1 MLALARESLAKLTEL
16 VAHLRG
22 PEGCAWDRAQ
32 SYDSVKGLL
41 LEEAYE
47 VIDAVNKRDFD
58 GLEDEL
64 GDLLFQVVFYAR
76 LAEEERRFTLD
87 DVIDRLHGKLVRRH
101 PHVFGET
108 RAATPEEALASWLTV
123 KEQER
128 EAVAREK
135 RSESIKQPESLLDGI
150 PEVLPATLEAYEL
163 GVRAAEVGFDW
174 VKLEDLL
181 DKIAEEL
188 AELRHE
194 LAQRI
199 REVTPS
205 RPQPL
210 ARSEAMAGEMPA
222 LQADGGPPPV
232 RCGDSSTAS
241 GERSGPQGRL
251 EEEVG
256 DLLFAASN
264 LARYLGSDPESC
276 LRRANLKFKI
286 RFQALEQEVARHGKS
301 IRDCTPEELDRS
313 WNVVKQEARSKEQEV
328 RIKNQEGKKQGAS
341 RKDKEA

>member
-1 MLALARESLAKLTEL
+1 MLAVARESLAKLIEL

-58 GLEDEL
+58 GLKDEL
-64 GDLLFQVVFYAR
+64 GDVLFQVVFYAR
-76 LAEEERRFTLD
+76 LAEEERRFSFD
-87 DVIDRLHGKLVRRH
+87 DVIERLHAKLVRRH

-108 RAATPEEALASWLTV
+108 RAGTAEEALASWLTV

-128 EAVAREK
+128 EALSREP
-135 RSESIKQPESLLDGI
+135 RSGLAKQSESLLDGI

-174 VKLEDLL
+174 VKLEDLV
-181 DKIAEEL
+181 DKVAEEL

-194 LAQRI
+194 LAQQIGEGTSPAGRQ
-199 REVTPS
+199 S
-205 RPQPL
+205 L
-210 ARSEAMAGEMPA
+210 ARSEATAGNMPA
-222 LQADGGPPPV
+222 LHAD
-232 RCGDSSTAS
+232 D
-241 GERSGPQGRL
+241 RL

-264 LARYLGSDPESC
+264 VARYLGSDPESC

-301 IRDCTPEELDRS
+301 IRDCTPDELDRF
-313 WNVVKQEARSKEQEV
+313 WNVVKQGARSEEQEA
-328 RIKNQEGKKQGAS
+328 GS
-341 RKDKEA
+341 KE

>member
-1 MLALARESLAKLTEL
+1 MLAVARESLAKLIEL

-22 PEGCAWDRAQ
+22 PDGCAWDRAQ

-58 GLEDEL
+58 GLKDEL
-64 GDLLFQVVFYAR
+64 GDVLFQVVFYAR
-76 LAEEERRFTLD
+76 LAEEERRFSLD
-87 DVIDRLHGKLVRRH
+87 DVIERLHAKLVRRH

-108 RAATPEEALASWLTV
+108 QAGTAEEALASWLTV

-128 EAVAREK
+128 EALSREP
-135 RSESIKQPESLLDGI
+135 RSGLAKQSESLLDGI

-174 VKLEDLL
+174 VKLEDLV
-181 DKIAEEL
+181 DKVAEEL

-194 LAQRI
+194 LAQQIGEGTSPAGRQ
-199 REVTPS
+199 S
-205 RPQPL
+205 L
-210 ARSEAMAGEMPA
+210 ARSEATAGNMPA
-222 LQADGGPPPV
+222 LHAD
-232 RCGDSSTAS
+232 D
-241 GERSGPQGRL
+241 RL

-264 LARYLGSDPESC
+264 VARYLGSDPESC

-301 IRDCTPEELDRS
+301 IRDCTPDELDRF
-313 WNVVKQEARSKEQEV
+313 WNVVKQGARSEEQEA
-328 RIKNQEGKKQGAS
+328 GS
-341 RKDKEA
+341 KE